1 MNLDLSNL
9 LQDWP
14 HEPGQIKVRKIVGND
29 GEFKLQLRIDLGLIQ
44 MEMKGR
50 PDGVRPHN
58 CESLLVWY
66 QKKAADADQKGE
78 KFTLSEEDCAA
89 LQHEGMQYYHR
100 YLSLFQIHEF
110 EAVIRD
116 TARNLALFDFVQE
129 HAERPELSM
138 VFQQFRPYVLM
149 MNTRARASIHL
160 TKENY
165 DSAIEEITR
174 GQRKIR
180 KVLEESGDEETLDNS
195 SELQFLNDWLAEIQS
210 TRPVGRLERMR
221 KELKQA
227 IEQEEY
233 ERAAR
238 LRDEI
243 KLLDK
248 TVK

>member
-58 CESLLVWY
+58 CESLLAWH
-66 QKKAADADQKGE
+66 QKRASEAE
-78 KFTLSEEDCAA
+78 KTGDRFALSEEECAA

-110 EAVIRD
+110 DAVIRD
-116 TARNLALFDFVQE
+116 TARNLSLFDFVQE
-129 HAERPELSM
+129 HAEKPELSM
-138 VFQQFRPYVLM
+138 AFQQFRPYVLM
-149 MNTRARASIHL
+149 MNTRARASIFL
-160 TKENY
+160 TRDDY
-165 DSAIEEITR
+165 DSAIEEIER
-174 GQRKIR
+174 GRKKIE
-180 KVLEESGDEETLDNS
+180 KVLENVGDEEAVENS
-195 SELQFLNDWLAEIQS
+195 SELQFLGDWLEEIRS
-210 TRPVGRLERMR
+210 TKPVGALERMR

-243 KLLDK
+243 RQLDQ
-248 TVK
+248 TTN